1 MNATSSAEPRT
12 ESNGHNR
19 PSAEGSG
26 ASGPVTCHVIS
37 HNEWIAQTMID
48 QLSQDS
54 HWQLHW
60 QDGLS
65 PTSSI
70 KAGDA
75 LWVDPGL
82 LIAQN
87 AWLKSL
93 GHPQI
98 KMLSPPANWLTFL
111 DRNLLGRTVLVAKVE
126 DIRSWSELP
135 REVGAEPWSQVAGGR
150 VPTFS
155 AARRNLIQL
164 QKDLKQAPQDSLIQ
178 ISGHLEAI
186 DQEWRVVILDGRAVA
201 SSGYCRHKGPDSRDI
216 ITIFDGAHFSESMRA
231 PAEEAAIFAAR
242 QGGIDAVCLDI
253 AFLASATSEA
263 GYKSSH
269 PLVLEAN
276 PAWCCSPYD
285 YGHDGIEG
293 FMAAI
298 QAGRIPESEI
308 AYNLETNTV
317 QGCEN
322 KSVPLN
328 TLHHYG
334 QTIPRS
340 QTLRQS
346 NRMTPYHPDPWVVSQ
361 FHLRYRTYWGHK

>member
-1 MNATSSAEPRT
+1 MNAIPTAEPRT
-12 ESNGHNR
+12 ESDSHSR
-19 PSAEGSG
+19 PSAKGFG
-26 ASGPVTCHVIS
+26 LSGPLTCHVIS
-37 HNEWIAQTMID
+37 HSEWIAQTVIE
-48 QLSQDS
+48 QLSKDS
-54 HWQLHW
+54 HWHLDW
-60 QDGLS
+60 QNGLS

-75 LWVDPGL
+75 LWIDPGL

-93 GHPQI
+93 GHPQL

-135 REVGAEPWSQVAGGR
+135 RELGVRPWSQVAGGR

-155 AARRNLIQL
+155 AARRNLVQL
-164 QKDLKQAPQDSLIQ
+164 QEGLKQAPRDSLIQ

-216 ITIFDGAHFSESMRA
+216 ITVFDGAHFSENMRA

-263 GYKSSH
+263 GRKSVH

-276 PAWCCSPYD
+276 PAWCCSPYN
-285 YGHDGIEG
+285 YGLDGTEG

-298 QAGRIPESEI
+298 QAGRIPESGI

-317 QGCEN
+317 KGCEN
-322 KSVPLN
+322 KSVALN
-328 TLHHYG
+328 KLQHYG
-334 QTIPRS
+334 QTIPKS
-340 QTLRQS
+340 QTLCQS
-346 NRMTPYHPDPWVVSQ
+346 NRMTPYHPDSWMVSQ
-361 FHLRYRTYWGHK
+361 FHFRYRTYWGHK